1 MTIYEPIPNRCVPEE
16 LPALRVILP
25 KIDILSPNA
34 VEALTILSM
43 PVDNVTRVM
52 IEDACSQFLAM
63 GVGKEGKGAVI
74 IRSGELGAYVKQVGK
89 EGLWVDAYW
98 SGDRPEKVVDVTGKG
113 DYRIIWSLKHFQGAG
128 NAFLG
133 GLAGGLALGR
143 NLYQGKYNLP
153 RYTTML
159 NSSIAVLY
167 ATVSA
172 SFTIEQYGLPPIGP
186 GGLWNGD
193 SPERR
198 VEELQNRYRDTI
210 SE

>member
-1 MTIYEPIPNRCVPEE
+1 MDEVDQVDGWHPMTIYEPIPARCVPEE
-16 LPALRVILP
+16 LPALRAILP

-43 PVDNVTRVM
+43 PVENVTRIV

-74 IRSGELGAYVKQVGK
+74 IRSGELGAYVKQIGR

-98 SGDRPEKVVDVTGKG
+98 GGDRPEKVVDVTGKG
-113 DYRIIWSLKHFQGAG
+113 EYRIIRLLKHFQGAG

-133 GLAGGLALGR
+133 GLAGGLALGK

-153 RYTTML
+153 RYTTIYPKSL
-159 NSSIAVLY
+159 HSRSVRH
-167 ATVSA
+167 
-172 SFTIEQYGLPPIGP
+172 SFSQFHNRTIWLAANRP
-186 GGLWNGD
+186 GG
-193 SPERR
+193 S
-198 VEELQNRYRDTI
+198 VEWRQPRATR
-210 SE
+210 